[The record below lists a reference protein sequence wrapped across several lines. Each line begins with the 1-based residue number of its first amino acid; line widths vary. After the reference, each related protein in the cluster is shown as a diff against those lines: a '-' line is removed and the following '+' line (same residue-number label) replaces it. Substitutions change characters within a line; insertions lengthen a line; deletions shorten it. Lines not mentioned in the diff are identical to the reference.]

1 MGDILNRVY
10 KYHTAYNELLWDL
23 YDAGL
28 LPVYKAGFISLDKQY
43 LTIGING
50 LNQSWEFLD
59 GKCNVN
65 DDYATYCQ
73 KVFGYIKE
81 QNSLHNGKFNGHKL
95 SFNTECV
102 PKSGGHVKSL
112 LIDLKLPMGQQGA
125 SNINTICA
133 A

>member
-1 MGDILNRVY
+1 MGDILERVY

-43 LTIGING
+43 LTIGLNG
-50 LNQSWEFLD
+50 LNQSWEFIG

-81 QNSLHNGKFNGHKL
+81 
-95 SFNTECV
+95 
-102 PKSGGHVKSL
+102 
-112 LIDLKLPMGQQGA
+112 
-125 SNINTICA
+125 
-133 A
+133 